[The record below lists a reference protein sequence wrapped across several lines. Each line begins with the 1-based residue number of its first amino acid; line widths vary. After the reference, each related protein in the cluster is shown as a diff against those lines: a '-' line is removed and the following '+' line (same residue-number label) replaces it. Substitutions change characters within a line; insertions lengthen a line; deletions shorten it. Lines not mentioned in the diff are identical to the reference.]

1 MCSEGFSFIVGVWD
15 WTGVCV
21 VLVMLS
27 SSRRRGCVIN
37 FSPLGGAHAL
47 RFNPSLQNMKNKG
60 SLARNA
66 RFGLLSHKMGDH
78 FRVLDACQCKC
89 IVVSQQ
95 AQHFVMWPFAMSW
108 QAQHFVTCRR
118 CCFDESQWQGHTNI
132 T

>member
-1 MCSEGFSFIVGVWD
+1 MILLFFLVFTNQKRKSNIYIYVYVFCRMCSEGFSFIVGVWD

-89 IVVSQQ
+89 IVVS
-95 AQHFVMWPFAMSW
+95 
-108 QAQHFVTCRR
+108 
-118 CCFDESQWQGHTNI
+118 
-132 T
+132 